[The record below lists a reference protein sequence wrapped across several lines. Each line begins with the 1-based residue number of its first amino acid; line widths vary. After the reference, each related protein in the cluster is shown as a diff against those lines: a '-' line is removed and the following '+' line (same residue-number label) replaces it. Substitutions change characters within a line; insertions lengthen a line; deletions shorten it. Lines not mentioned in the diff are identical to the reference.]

1 MEELPAS
8 QYERNAWDPMTDEE
22 VEVEASANAAV
33 EMRKPAEQSLA
44 DALKD
49 DMEVRPHPNPNP
61 SPHTDPSPSP
71 SPSPSRALPWAE
83 ERRALRKAISAACE
97 I

>member
-22 VEVEASANAAV
+22 VEKEASANAAV

-61 SPHTDPSPSP
+61 SPRTDPSPSP
-71 SPSPSRALPWAE
+71 SPSPSPTPTPAPTRAPTPT
-83 ERRALRKAISAACE
+83 RTSNP
-97 I
+97 